1 MNVLASSQ
9 IIMSARKISN
19 PSSSE
24 QLTVNSRQAS
34 LTLSPE
40 AVSLHKGGI
49 EFHSQTAFPN
59 WVEMTVTLK
68 SPHDG
73 TTVNCTGVVVDCI
86 GNKHAGYHVSMVFT
100 SMSKQAEAHLNAMV
114 FARAS

>member
-1 MNVLASSQ
+1 
-9 IIMSARKISN
+9 MSARKITN
-19 PSSSE
+19 HDSSE

-34 LTLSPE
+34 LTLSPD

-68 SPHDG
+68 SPQDG
-73 TTVNCTGVVVDCI
+73 ATVHCTGVVVDCL

-100 SMSKQAEAHLNAMV
+100 SMSKQAEAQLSAMV
-114 FARAS
+114 FAQTN